1 MQPVPYHFSFC
12 KSNYTVRIWF
22 LDVLDYIQ
30 WGSCGKKTKMTSVF
44 YSELIKLWL
53 KVPFIE
59 ILAFFKRVPNYI
71 SAMGT
76 EDDVLVSLNTSRYI
90 TWLFKVLFY
99 VLFRHSVI
107 SSYLGYLLIFLR
119 LAFVSLR
126 MSFSWKKYHMWT
138 QKVTLSHCRN
148 TLQANSIIPY
158 KFEYVIHHT
167 LSDSTID
174 PRECPR
180 KLEFKNRKL

>member
-1 MQPVPYHFSFC
+1 
-12 KSNYTVRIWF
+12 
-22 LDVLDYIQ
+22 
-30 WGSCGKKTKMTSVF
+30 MTSVF

-126 MSFSWKKYHMWT
+126 MSFS
-138 QKVTLSHCRN
+138 
-148 TLQANSIIPY
+148 
-158 KFEYVIHHT
+158 
-167 LSDSTID
+167 
-174 PRECPR
+174 
-180 KLEFKNRKL
+180 